1 MKSIMRRVTLAGLIL
16 ALAGAGLSGQSA
28 SRPTAPPAPPGAQAP
43 PPDLQ
48 TPSFRVQVDY
58 VEVDALVTDE
68 QGRFVRNLTK
78 DDFQVLEDGKLQSIS
93 TFTLVDIPV
102 ERPDRP
108 LYTETPIEP
117 DVETNERPFD
127 GRIYVMILDD
137 LHIDALRSQN
147 VKNAARRFIERNL
160 GANDLMA
167 VIYTGGRANAAQE
180 FTSNKR
186 LLIASVDRF
195 VGRKLQSATLARND
209 EYFRQ
214 AAGAFQDRRIPDP
227 YEQERAYNAQGTMRA
242 LRQVAE
248 WFAGVRGR
256 RKTMLFVSEGIDYD
270 VTDIIRAPDTPMSSA
285 SVILDDI
292 REAIQATARSNV
304 SIYGID
310 PRGLVGIGDE
320 TIGVAGFAVA
330 DDPTQR
336 DIGPSGLANELRLSQ
351 DNLRAL
357 SEETNGFAVVNR
369 NDITESF
376 DRIVRD
382 NSSYYVLAYYPP
394 SDKKDG
400 KFHRIQVKVN
410 RPGVTVRAR
419 RGYLSPKGN
428 SKPAPVPTGGA
439 SPASLEALNS
449 PIQVSGLTMR
459 AFAAPFKGT
468 APNASVLV
476 GVEVRGRDLA
486 LQANTKLELSFLAV
500 DASGKQRA
508 AKTDTL
514 TLNLRPETRTRVE
527 QTGLRFLNRI
537 DLPPGR
543 YQLRIASHDTVGG
556 ASGSVIYD
564 LEIPDY
570 NKQPFTMSGLVL
582 TSMSA
587 GTTMTVKAD
596 EQLKALLPGPPV
608 ATRAFSQNDEL
619 ALFTEVYDNEGR
631 TPHTVDVIATVRSDA
646 GTIHY
651 KVEEER
657 DSKEFGGDR
666 GGFGFATRIPLTEL
680 APGPYVLTVEA
691 RSRLGNERAA
701 ARQVR
706 FTVVAST
713 R

>member
-1 MKSIMRRVTLAGLIL
+1 MRRLTLAGLLL
-16 ALAGAGLSGQSA
+16 ALAGAGLAGQSA
-28 SRPTAPPAPPGAQAP
+28 SGQATQAP

-48 TPSFRVQVDY
+48 TPQFKVQVEY

-78 DDFQVLEDGKLQSIS
+78 DDFQVLEDGKPQTIS

-108 LYTETPIEP
+108 LYSETPIEP
-117 DVETNERPFD
+117 DVETNERPFE

-137 LHIDALRSQN
+137 LHVDALRSQL
-147 VKNAARRFIERNL
+147 VKAAARRFIERNL

-167 VIYTGGRANAAQE
+167 VIFTGGRADAAQE

-186 LLIASVDRF
+186 LLLASVDRF
-195 VGRKLQSATLARND
+195 LGRKLVSATIARND

-214 AAGAFQDRRIPDP
+214 QAGAFQDSRIPDP
-227 YEQERAYNAQGTMRA
+227 YEQERAYNAQGTMRS

-256 RKTMLFVSEGIDYD
+256 RKTMLFISEGIDYD
-270 VTDIIRAPDTPMSSA
+270 ITDIIRAPDTPTSSA
-285 SVILDDI
+285 SVILQDI
-292 REAIQATARSNV
+292 RDAIQATARSNV

-310 PRGLVGIGDE
+310 PRGLTSIADE

-330 DDPTQR
+330 DDPNQR
-336 DIGPSGLANELRLSQ
+336 SIGPSGLMNELQLSQ

-357 SEETNGFAVVNR
+357 SEETNGFAIVNR
-369 NDITESF
+369 NDPGPSF

-394 SDKKDG
+394 TDKKDG
-400 KFHRIQVKVN
+400 KFHRIQVRVN
-410 RPGVTVRAR
+410 RPGLTVRAR
-419 RGYLSPKGN
+419 RGYLAPKAN
-428 SKPAPVPTGGA
+428 SKPAPKPTGGA
-439 SPASLEALNS
+439 SAASVEALNS

-468 APNASVLV
+468 APNTSVLV
-476 GVEVRGRDLA
+476 GVEVSGRNLT
-486 LQANTKLELSFLAV
+486 LEANGKLELAFLAV
-500 DASGKQRA
+500 DASGKQRGG
-508 AKTDTL
+508 KTDVL
-514 TLNLRPETRTRVE
+514 TLNLRPETKARVA
-527 QTGLRFLNRI
+527 QTGLRFLNRM

-543 YQLRIASHDTVGG
+543 YQIRMATHDTVGG

-570 NKQPFTMSGLVL
+570 YKQPFTMSGLVL

-587 GTTMTVKAD
+587 GAMMTAKAD
-596 EQLKALLPGPPV
+596 EQLKAVLPGPAI
-608 ATRAFSQNDEL
+608 ATRSFAQNDEL
-619 ALFTEVYDNEGR
+619 ALFTEIYDNEGR
-631 TPHTVDVIATVRSDA
+631 TPHRVDVIATVRSDE

-657 DSKEFGGDR
+657 DSKELSGNR
-666 GGFGFATRIPLTEL
+666 GGFGFGTRIPLTGL

-691 RSRLGNERAA
+691 RSRLGERREAT
-701 ARQVR
+701 RQVR
-706 FTVVAST
+706 FTVTAPTVV

>member
-1 MKSIMRRVTLAGLIL
+1 MRRVILAGLIL
-16 ALAGAGLSGQSA
+16 ALAGAGLSGQ
-28 SRPTAPPAPPGAQAP
+28 PAPQAQPAPAQPPG
-43 PPDLQ
+43 LQ
-48 TPSFRVQVDY
+48 TPSFKVQVDY

-78 DDFQVLEDGKLQSIS
+78 DDFQVFEDGRLQSIS
-93 TFTLVDIPV
+93 TFSLVDIPV
-102 ERPDRP
+102 EPPDRP
-108 LYTETPIEP
+108 LYSEEPLEP

-127 GRIYVMILDD
+127 GRIYVVILDD
-137 LHIDALRSQN
+137 LHVDALRSQN
-147 VKNAARRFIERNL
+147 VKNAVRRFIERNL

-167 VIYTGGRANAAQE
+167 VIYTGGRADAAQE

-186 LLIASVDRF
+186 LLLASVDRF
-195 VGRKLQSATLARND
+195 MGRKLQSATLARND

-227 YEQERAYNAQGTMRA
+227 FEQERAYNAQNTMRA
-242 LRQVAE
+242 IRQVAE

-270 VTDIIRAPDTPMSSA
+270 VTDIIRSPDTPMSSA

-310 PRGLVGIGDE
+310 PRGLVGIGE
-320 TIGVAGFAVA
+320 EAIGVAGFAVH

-336 DIGPSGLANELRLSQ
+336 DLGPSGLANELRLSQ

-357 SEETNGFAVVNR
+357 SEETNGFAIVNR
-369 NDITESF
+369 NDVTQSF
-376 DRIVRD
+376 ARIVAD

-400 KFHRIQVKVN
+400 KFHRIQVRVN

-419 RGYLSPKGN
+419 RGYLSPKAN
-428 SKPAPVPTGGA
+428 SKPTPKPSGGA
-439 SPASLEALNS
+439 SAASIEALNS

-476 GVEVRGRDLA
+476 GVEVRGRDLEF
-486 LQANTKLELSFLAV
+486 QANGKLELSFLAV
-500 DASGKQRA
+500 DASGKQRG
-508 AKTDTL
+508 AKTDTV
-514 TLNLRPETRTRVE
+514 TLNLRPDSRTRVE
-527 QTGLRFLNRI
+527 QTGLRFLNRM

-543 YQLRIASHDTVGG
+543 YQLRLASHDTVGG

-570 NKQPFTMSGLVL
+570 YKQPFTMSGLVL

-587 GTTMTVKAD
+587 SGTPTVKID
-596 EQLKALLPGPPV
+596 EQLKALLPGAPV
-608 ATRAFSQNDEL
+608 ATRSFPQNDEL

-631 TPHTVDVIATVRSDA
+631 TPHTVDVVATVRSDQ

-657 DSKEFGGDR
+657 HSKEFGGNR
-666 GGFGFATRIPLTEL
+666 GGFGFGTRIPLTAL
-680 APGPYVLTVEA
+680 SPGPYVLTLEA
-691 RSRLGNERAA
+691 RSRLGDGREA
-701 ARQVR
+701 ARSIR
-706 FTVVAST
+706 FTVTAPT
-713 R
+713 P

>member
-1 MKSIMRRVTLAGLIL
+1 MRRLTLAGLLL
-16 ALAGAGLSGQSA
+16 ALAGAGLAGQS
-28 SRPTAPPAPPGAQAP
+28 SSGTQP

-48 TPSFRVQVDY
+48 TPSFRVQVEY

-68 QGRFVRNLTK
+68 AGRFVRNLTK
-78 DDFQVLEDGKLQSIS
+78 DDFQVFEDGKPQTIS
-93 TFTLVDIPV
+93 SFTLVDIPV

-117 DVETNERPFD
+117 DVESNERPFD
-127 GRIYVMILDD
+127 GRVYVMILDD
-137 LHIDALRSQN
+137 LHVDALRSQL
-147 VKNAARRFIERNL
+147 VKSNARRFIEQNL

-167 VIYTGGRANAAQE
+167 VIFTGGRSDAAQE

-186 LLIASVDRF
+186 LLLASVDRF
-195 VGRKLQSATLARND
+195 IGRKLQSATLARNE

-214 AAGAFQDRRIPDP
+214 TAGAFQDTRIPDP
-227 YEQERAYNAQGTMRA
+227 YEQERAYNAQGTMRS

-256 RKTMLFVSEGIDYD
+256 RKTMLFISEGIDYD
-270 VTDIIRAPDTPMSSA
+270 VTDLIRAPDTTMSSA

-292 REAIQATARSNV
+292 REAIQATARANV
-304 SIYGID
+304 SIYAID
-310 PRGLVGIGDE
+310 PRGLTSIADE
-320 TIGVAGFAVA
+320 TIGVTGFAVA
-330 DDPTQR
+330 DNPAMR
-336 DIGPSGLANELRLSQ
+336 GIGPGGLMNELQLSQ

-369 NDITESF
+369 NDPGPAF
-376 DRIVRD
+376 DRIVND

-400 KFHRIQVKVN
+400 KFHRIQVRVN
-410 RPGVTVRAR
+410 RPGLTVRAR
-419 RGYLSPKGN
+419 RGYLAPKGN
-428 SKPAPVPTGGA
+428 SKPAAPPKTTGGA
-439 SPASLEALNS
+439 SPASVEALNS

-459 AFAAPFKGT
+459 AFAAPFKGA

-476 GVEVRGRDLA
+476 GVEVLGRDLSYA
-486 LQANTKLELSFLAV
+486 ANNKLELSFLAV

-508 AKTDTL
+508 GKTDTV
-514 TLNLRPETRTRVE
+514 TLNLRPETRARVE
-527 QTGLRFLNRI
+527 QTGLRFLNRM

-543 YQLRIASHDTVGG
+543 YQLRLASHDTMGG

-570 NKQPFTMSGLVL
+570 YKAPFTMSGLVL

-587 GTTMTVKAD
+587 AAVMTVKPD
-596 EQLKALLPGPPV
+596 EQLKALLPGPAI
-608 ATRAFSQNDEL
+608 ATRSFPQNDEL

-631 TPHTVDVIATVRSDA
+631 TPHTVDVIATVRSDE

-651 KVEEER
+651 KVEEEH
-657 DSKEFGGDR
+657 DSKEFAGNR
-666 GGFGFATRIPLTEL
+666 GGFGFATRIPLTAL
-680 APGPYVLTVEA
+680 PPGPYVLTVEA
-691 RSRLGNERAA
+691 RSRLGDGREAT
-701 ARQVR
+701 RQIR
-706 FTVVAST
+706 FTVTAPT